1 MTFLKPTH
9 TALIVSGMTALA
21 VLAAC
26 TKASEAP
33 VTLAL
38 PSNNITLGSQV
49 DDAVVT
55 SSVKKALLTDLT
67 INSFDLH
74 VETRNGVVQLSGFVD
89 DQAQIA
95 MALAL
100 AHAVPGVKTVE
111 NGLSLKGSTS
121 TLGTKIDDATVTG
134 RVKGALLT
142 DPDIRSFDISV
153 VTFKGEVQL
162 SGFVNNQRQIDLAAR
177 IASATEGATNVKN
190 ELMLKQ

>member
-1 MTFLKPTH
+1 
-9 TALIVSGMTALA
+9 
-21 VLAAC
+21 
-26 TKASEAP
+26 
-33 VTLAL
+33 
-38 PSNNITLGSQV
+38 
-49 DDAVVT
+49 
-55 SSVKKALLTDLT
+55 
-67 INSFDLH
+67 
-74 VETRNGVVQLSGFVD
+74 
-89 DQAQIA
+89 

>member
-74 VETRNGVVQLSGFVD
+74 VGTRNGVVQLSGFVD